1 MRHAEL
7 PQPGIKLVPPAVET
21 WRINHWTTRGVLDLV
36 SESFIFHFHP
46 TGLLVLG
53 VHESALVNKVFTSL
67 NILVLSFIILTGI
80 IKGDLHNWKLT
91 NQDYSLTTLN
101 TSGYGDI
108 SRLGGSSWPA
118 LACGWCGDG
127 NMVETKETWADGS
140 RGWESWSAALVVLR
154 EEPRRGN

>member
-53 VHESALVNKVFTSL
+53 VHVLPQVNKVFMGINL
-67 NILVLSFIILTGI
+67 LVLSFIIVSGFIT
-80 IKGDLHNWKLT
+80 GDLHNWKLT
-91 NQDYSLTTLN
+91 EQDYTLN
-101 TSGYGDI
+101 TSESKDI
-108 SRLGGSSWPA
+108 YRLGGCP
-118 LACGWCGDG
+118 
-127 NMVETKETWADGS
+127 
-140 RGWESWSAALVVLR
+140 
-154 EEPRRGN
+154 